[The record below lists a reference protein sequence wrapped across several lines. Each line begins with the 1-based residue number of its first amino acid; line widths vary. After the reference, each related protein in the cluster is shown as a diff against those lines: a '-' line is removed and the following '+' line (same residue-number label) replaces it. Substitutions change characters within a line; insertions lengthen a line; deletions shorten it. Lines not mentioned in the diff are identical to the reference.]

1 MNRNVIRQ
9 FPFTQI
15 EQCPAKSPL
24 SRWVRNDG
32 IARSSG
38 PWATS
43 RAERIRSSLGTWSAW
58 TPFFVP
64 SRYSFSRPLGRKL
77 KITLSLY
84 RVTWRDTTTFTP
96 GSWPRARPASAPLA
110 SLRRE
115 AGDALRP
122 FLPDRPMTASA
133 VVPAKSEESWL
144 HGLPADLAAP
154 QHLEPVMADRAQ
166 R

>member
-1 MNRNVIRQ
+1 MNRDVIRQ

-15 EQCPAKSPL
+15 ELCPAKAPL

-64 SRYSFSRPLGRKL
+64 SRYSFSRPLCRKL

-84 RVTWRDTTTFTP
+84 RVTCRDTTTFTP
-96 GSWPRARPASAPLA
+96 GSWPRARPASAPPA
-110 SLRRE
+110 SLRRQ
-115 AGDALRP
+115 GLHLR
-122 FLPDRPMTASA
+122 DRPSESGNRQQDCSDPQT
-133 VVPAKSEESWL
+133 VVVVN
-144 HGLPADLAAP
+144 H
-154 QHLEPVMADRAQ
+154 QDRPG
-166 R
+166 

>member
-15 EQCPAKSPL
+15 ELCPAKSPL

-38 PWATS
+38 PWATY
-43 RAERIRSSLGTWSAW
+43 RAERIRSSLGKWSAW

-64 SRYSFSRPLGRKL
+64 SRYSFSRPLCRKF

-84 RVTWRDTTTFTP
+84 RVTCRDTTTFTP
-96 GSWPRARPASAPLA
+96 GSWAQSETRLGATCVTSPPIAHRGAGITAVSYTHLRAH
-110 SLRRE
+110 E
-115 AGDALRP
+115 TG
-122 FLPDRPMTASA
+122 
-133 VVPAKSEESWL
+133 
-144 HGLPADLAAP
+144 
-154 QHLEPVMADRAQ
+154 
-166 R
+166 